1 MNRFPYGSSPFN
13 TSSPDCHPKLTF
25 LNHQSTMASDL
36 AKIPELSPDI
46 LQLVFQQLVGDNET
60 LLSISLTC
68 HAWRWLAL
76 PALYQ
81 VIDISS
87 HNNGHLPQHEYAGH
101 IAYADHRG
109 EYHQQNL
116 LPRQRAFLR
125 TMTEEPRLARL
136 VKSLTWTLIW
146 RDVGETTLAEIDR
159 QTWCIFGR
167 MVNVTRV
174 DLASLHE
181 VEDDNYVRQTP
192 AGLFP
197 NTRRLRLLGWMHR
210 GLVKS
215 ILASLDPSKLLS
227 LELDYVQDEGALPN
241 GDSICADFVSDH
253 AHHAR
258 SKSTDR
264 WPSPNL
270 ARVSSEVYHDDLIER
285 QETGQAYIFPGP
297 MWLPLH
303 ILSAQPPDS
312 LTHLQIKVPP
322 FDLKT
327 DLRSFHTTFQQTAA
341 LIVKVR
347 ETLESLVVVLGES
360 ENMYSLRGPQ
370 YCGSQ
375 YAHIRQCHRPWC
387 MEMAKLF
394 LEQQLA
400 ALNENSFP
408 RLRKVHFEGFHL
420 LQNASPSEAAK
431 AELARVFQA
440 IRDCRFADATF
451 IDISSVQ
458 GRRCFGGYGDEGH
471 ILLDEGRWPEL
482 LAKS

>member
-1 MNRFPYGSSPFN
+1 
-13 TSSPDCHPKLTF
+13 
-25 LNHQSTMASDL
+25 MASDL
-36 AKIPELSPDI
+36 AKIPELLPDI
-46 LQLVFQQLVGDNET
+46 LQLVFQQLTGDNET
-60 LLSISLTC
+60 LLSVSLTC

-101 IAYADHRG
+101 IAYADQLRG

-125 TMTEEPRLARL
+125 NMTEEPQLARL

-146 RDVGETTLAEIDR
+146 RDFEETKLAEIDR
-159 QTWCIFGR
+159 QTWCVFGK

-181 VEDDNYVRQTP
+181 VADDNYVRQTP

-197 NTRRLRLLGWMHR
+197 KTRHLRLLGWMHR

-215 ILASLDPSKLLS
+215 ILSSLNPSKLLS

-241 GDSICADFVSDH
+241 GDSICADFVIDH

-258 SKSTDR
+258 SKSTNR
-264 WPSPNL
+264 RPNPNL
-270 ARVSSEVYHDDLIER
+270 ARISSEIYHDDLIER

-303 ILSAQPPDS
+303 ILSAQPLDS
-312 LTHLQIKVPP
+312 LTHLQVKMPP
-322 FDLKT
+322 FDLET
-327 DLRSFHTTFQQTAA
+327 DLRGFHTTYQQTAA
-341 LIVKVR
+341 FIVKVR
-347 ETLESLVVVLGES
+347 ETLESLVVGLGET
-360 ENMYSLRGPQ
+360 EDMYSLTGPRW
-370 YCGSQ
+370 CGTH
-375 YAHIRQCHRPWC
+375 YAHIRGCYRPWC

-408 RLRKVHFEGFHL
+408 QLRKIHFEGFHL
-420 LQNASPSEAAK
+420 LQDASPGEAAK
-431 AELARVFQA
+431 AELASVFQA

-458 GRRCFGGYGDEGH
+458 GRRCFEGYGDEGH
-471 ILLDEGRWPEL
+471 IILDEGRWPEL

>member
-1 MNRFPYGSSPFN
+1 
-13 TSSPDCHPKLTF
+13 
-25 LNHQSTMASDL
+25 MASDL

-46 LQLVFQQLVGDNET
+46 LQLVFQQLAGDNET

-101 IAYADHRG
+101 IAYADQLRG

-125 TMTEEPRLARL
+125 NMTEEPQLARL

-146 RDVGETTLAEIDR
+146 RDFEETTLAEIDR
-159 QTWCIFGR
+159 QTWCVFGK

-181 VEDDNYVRQTP
+181 VEDDMYVRRTP

-197 NTRRLRLLGWMHR
+197 KTRRLRLLGWMHR

-215 ILASLDPSKLLS
+215 ILASLDPSRLLS
-227 LELDYVQDEGALPN
+227 LELDDVQDEGALPN

-264 WPSPNL
+264 WPNPNL
-270 ARVSSEVYHDDLIER
+270 ARVSSSEVYHDDLIER
-285 QETGQAYIFPGP
+285 QEIGQAYIFPGP

-303 ILSAQPPDS
+303 THPLSTATRLADAFANQSAAVRFEDRSAELPHDLSANGR
-312 LTHLQIKVPP
+312 THRQGQRNPGVSRRRARRKRKHVFAPRAAVLRVSIRPRTTVPSSVVHGDGKALP
-322 FDLKT
+322 
-327 DLRSFHTTFQQTAA
+327 RTAA
-341 LIVKVR
+341 RGAKR
-347 ETLESLVVVLGES
+347 ELVSATAQGPLRRLPPPPERESQRS
-360 ENMYSLRGPQ
+360 RKSR
-370 YCGSQ
+370 
-375 YAHIRQCHRPWC
+375 AR
-387 MEMAKLF
+387 K
-394 LEQQLA
+394 
-400 ALNENSFP
+400 SFP
-408 RLRKVHFEGFHL
+408 GDPRLQV
-420 LQNASPSEAAK
+420 
-431 AELARVFQA
+431 
-440 IRDCRFADATF
+440 
-451 IDISSVQ
+451 
-458 GRRCFGGYGDEGH
+458 RRCDLHRHLKRARSALFRG
-471 ILLDEGRWPEL
+471 IW
-482 LAKS
+482 